1 MITSA
6 IFPAR
11 YIQGA
16 DALGELAKH
25 ANILG
30 SNALIVLDPGI
41 AEWMRPRLDT
51 ILGNE
56 LVHAFFDFGGES
68 TEAEM
73 QRAAGLLVEAG
84 HDVVIGVGGGKA
96 IDTAKGAAYFTP
108 GVRMIAVPTI
118 AASDA
123 PCSKNAVVY
132 TPEHT
137 VDRDIHGRANPDLVL
152 VDTAVVAAAPARYL
166 SAGIADALATWLEAE
181 SAFVTR
187 TINFTGYAS
196 TFTAHAVARLC
207 YDTLLEYAP
216 LALAH
221 CDDGLVTPALE
232 HVVEAAT
239 LMSTIGFESGGL
251 GAAHGFHQGIAE
263 WPETHH
269 LLHGEKVAFGVL
281 ASLFLTDKDSATVE
295 TIYAFCHSVRLPL
308 TLADLGL
315 EHYDDAKLMVAVE
328 RMTRSGE
335 CTFNEPIAYGEADY
349 LAAMKAA
356 DAYGRAWRAR
366 QPSANR

>member
-11 YIQGA
+11 YIQGR
-16 DALGELAKH
+16 DALDELPRHMA
-25 ANILG
+25 ALG
-30 SNALIVLDPGI
+30 QRALVVLDPGI
-41 AEWMRPRLDT
+41 ADWMGPRLERLFAEAVPYE
-51 ILGNE
+51 I
-56 LVHAFFDFGGES
+56 FDFGGES

-73 QRAAGLLVEAG
+73 RRAAERLEHAGQDLVL
-84 HDVVIGVGGGKA
+84 GVGGGKA
-96 IDTAKGAAYFTP
+96 IDTAKGAAHFTP
-108 GVRMIAVPTI
+108 GTRMIAVPTI

-137 VDRDIHGRANPDLVL
+137 VARDIHGRANPDLVL
-152 VDTAVVAAAPARYL
+152 VDTGIVAQAPARFL

-181 SAFVTR
+181 SAMTTR
-187 TINFTGYAS
+187 CVNFTGYAS
-196 TFTAHAVARLC
+196 TYTAHAIARLC

-221 CDDGLVTPALE
+221 CDDNLVTPALE

-251 GAAHGFHQGIAE
+251 GAAHGFHQGISE
-263 WPETHH
+263 WPETHG

-281 ASLFLTDKDSATVE
+281 ASLFLTDKDSALIERLFV
-295 TIYAFCHSVRLPL
+295 FCHAVRLPL

-315 EHYDDAKLMVAVE
+315 HSYDDDKLMLAVR
-328 RMTRSGE
+328 RMLQPGE
-335 CTFNEPIAYGEADY
+335 CTFNEPVAYDEYDY
-349 LAAMKAA
+349 LAALKAA
-356 DAYGRAWRAR
+356 DAYGRRFGSRNA
-366 QPSANR
+366 